1 MHVFIAL
8 SNGYYQDIK
17 FIMSYV
23 FHLIMYFF
31 LELPS
36 ARS

>member
-23 FHLIMYFF
+23 FHLIITFF
-31 LELPS
+31 
-36 ARS
+36 

>member
-23 FHLIMYFF
+23 FQLIMYFF